1 MSCYL
6 QCDVARQ
13 MKTVSQRCAIAPTIL
28 LTLALILTLIE
39 EPGVIV
45 YKEIF
50 VQQVYVDTLAL
61 ISGWSWHNAGLVP
74 DTPRSLA
81 EGQRLLLL

>member
-1 MSCYL
+1 
-6 QCDVARQ
+6 
-13 MKTVSQRCAIAPTIL
+13 MKPFTSLGT
-28 LTLALILTLIE
+28 ILTLIE

-61 ISGWSWHNAGLVP
+61 IAGWSWHNAGLVP

-81 EGQRLLLL
+81 EGQPLLLL